1 MDGPIGRLDGEKM
14 GIIKKKLWSFSG
26 MGISSGVIFLLVFP
40 LVVNPEESYLMSFLF
55 LTFLYVALAQGW
67 NLVAG
72 YTGQASLGQ
81 HAFFGLGAYL
91 TAMTWKAGWT
101 GYLDPVA
108 MGISGA
114 GAALIAILVGFP
126 LLAKL
131 RGDYFALG
139 TLGLGEILRTV
150 FTQGGTLTGGPV
162 GLMLPSSMYQSLRPY
177 YYLAFSVALLSL
189 VTIGLL
195 IRSRFGLALV
205 AIREDEQA
213 AAANGIPVLF
223 FKIVAFALGSFF
235 AGLCGSLYAYHLFHI
250 HPTGVF
256 NLNFALL
263 PVLMTILGGIGTL
276 VGPVLGAFVLSALFE
291 LANIWLPEIHPI
303 IAGLFII
310 LVMLFLPQGLI
321 NLGKPSSFSQGPLGG
336 LSIARLFSF
345 RKSQERR

>member
-1 MDGPIGRLDGEKM
+1 METL
-14 GIIKKKLWSFSG
+14 KKKFRSFSG
-26 MGISSGVIFLLVFP
+26 IGISSGLIFLLVLP
-40 LVVNPEESYLMSFLF
+40 LAVNPEESYLMSFLF

-91 TAMTWKAGWT
+91 TAITWKAGWT
-101 GYLDPVA
+101 GYLDPAA
-108 MGISGA
+108 MAISGV
-114 GAALIAILVGFP
+114 GAALLAVLVGFP

-177 YYLAFSVALLSL
+177 YYLAFAVALLSV
-189 VTIGLL
+189 VTVGLL
-195 IRSRFGLALV
+195 IRSRFGLALMAV
-205 AIREDEQA
+205 REDEQA
-213 AAANGIPVLF
+213 AAANGIPVLY
-223 FKIVAFALGSFF
+223 FKIVAFSLGSFF
-235 AGLCGSLYAYHLFHI
+235 AGLCGSLYAYHHFHI
-250 HPTGVF
+250 HPSGVF

-291 LANIWLPEIHPI
+291 LVNIWLPEIHPI

-310 LVMLFLPQGLI
+310 VVMPFLPRGLI
-321 NLGKPSSFSQGPLGG
+321 NLGKPSSISQGTLGG
-336 LSIARLFSF
+336 LSLARLFSF
-345 RKSQERR
+345 RKSQERG